1 MVKTLLNVKWLI
13 SMRFSWYFIYD
24 VTYLSND
31 VTFRNALWSKM
42 TNLGRKWTLK
52 MEFLTVYFMKIIFQ
66 VFLLWIEHK
75 VYIVNLSLRASD
87 DVIMPFW
94 SERVIV
100 LTLLCLEVRGGT
112 VRRLKEREK
121 RKIALYLYTHEKIQ
135 INITTLVRLSVSGW
149 PWWWPQVNPG
159 WPVSVCCCQ
168 IVRKL
173 SENVPLSG

>member
-42 TNLGRKWTLK
+42 TKLGRKLTLK

-121 RKIALYLYTHEKIQ
+121 KENRSLPVYPRENTNKYYDSGTVKCVRL
-135 INITTLVRLSVSGW
+135 TLVVT
-149 PWWWPQVNPG
+149 PG
-159 WPVSVCCCQ
+159 
-168 IVRKL
+168 
-173 SENVPLSG
+173 

>member
-1 MVKTLLNVKWLI
+1 MTHFNAVLMILHLWRHLFVQWRHIPKHPLVKITPSGRNWL
-13 SMRFSWYFIYD
+13 R
-24 VTYLSND
+24 
-31 VTFRNALWSKM
+31 
-42 TNLGRKWTLK
+42 K

-66 VFLLWIEHK
+66 VSLLWIEHK

-121 RKIALYLYTHEKIQ
+121 KENRSLPVYPRENTNKYYDSGTVKCVRL
-135 INITTLVRLSVSGW
+135 TLVVT
-149 PWWWPQVNPG
+149 PG
-159 WPVSVCCCQ
+159 
-168 IVRKL
+168 
-173 SENVPLSG
+173 